1 MEAHQ
6 APAAAE
12 AQPEAE
18 FVAPQHESAAV
29 VALPAAEVAV
39 PPQEPALA
47 GSSQVTAVEIPDDD
61 TLPPRWD

>member
-1 MEAHQ
+1 
-6 APAAAE
+6 
-12 AQPEAE
+12 
-18 FVAPQHESAAV
+18 V